1 MEAIFVDSYV
11 GQYKIILMSLIE
23 PTQLNPCPRSRIQL
37 HVYVKPNLQ
46 LLDKQPY

>member
-11 GQYKIILMSLIE
+11 EQYNIIIMSLIE
-23 PTQLNPCPRSRIQL
+23 PTQLNPCPGPEFNYIT
-37 HVYVKPNLQ
+37 YVKPNLQ